1 VPYVIIVI
9 DRHVPVRDECSIV
22 LGYGSKGSA
31 VDPKD
36 TGISEM
42 CVGSEEIHAD

>member
-1 VPYVIIVI
+1 MLSY
-9 DRHVPVRDECSIV
+9 RR
-22 LGYGSKGSA
+22 KGSA

-42 CVGSEEIHAD
+42 RVASEEIHADQPN